1 MATYQGRVSGFMPR
15 TESGVFRKRQ
25 TLVWDFR
32 LERHGDGG
40 RPLPRVAVQMRAK
53 FYRGGAI
60 NNGDVVQVSGRQRR
74 NGLIVVDSVRNLTS
88 GTVIR
93 AHNWNV
99 SVFLVY
105 ALMLLVTAT
114 VIGVARSFI
123 LSGSPLAP

>member
-1 MATYQGRVSGFMPR
+1 MTGFMPR

-32 LERHGDGG
+32 LERHGDDG
-40 RPLPRVAVQMRAK
+40 RPLPRAAVQMRAK

-60 NNGDVVQVSGRQRR
+60 NNGDVVQVSGRRRR

-105 ALMLLVTAT
+105 ALMLLVLAA
-114 VIGVARSFI
+114 VIGVAQSFI
-123 LSGSPLAP
+123 LSGSPLEP